1 MDIYGNIMQTACDVA
16 GEDVSAGY
24 PRTVTG
30 ALDALA
36 DALAGSDVDGGRTIA
51 EAVAAVGENIGG
63 GGGGLPNCQ
72 LILAPYESSIELSTL
87 EVGVVNDSDEMTI
100 TGADFLPYTDEEGYY
115 IYDGTIPAGSCVYI
129 MDSSEEYAY
138 YQLGCIVNFLD
149 SEGNP
154 SDTRMYET
162 GVAAGGRA
170 EFTAVPNYPNITGVI
185 IQVLRELVD

>member
-1 MDIYGNIMQTACDVA
+1 MDIYGTIMQTACDVA

-36 DALAGSDVDGGRTIA
+36 DALAGSDVDGGHTIA

-63 GGGGLPNCQ
+63 GGGLPNCQ
-72 LILAPYESSIELSTL
+72 LILAPLNSSIELNTL
-87 EVGVVNDSDEMTI
+87 MVGVVNDSDEMTI
-100 TGADFLPYTDEEGYY
+100 TGADFAPYTDEEGWY

-129 MDSSEEYAY
+129 VDSSEEYAY
-138 YQLGCIVNFLD
+138 YQIGCTIKFLD
-149 SEGNP
+149 SEGHP
-154 SDTRMYET
+154 SGTRMYEI
-162 GVAAGGRA
+162 GSGRA

-185 IQVLRELVD
+185 INVLRELVD